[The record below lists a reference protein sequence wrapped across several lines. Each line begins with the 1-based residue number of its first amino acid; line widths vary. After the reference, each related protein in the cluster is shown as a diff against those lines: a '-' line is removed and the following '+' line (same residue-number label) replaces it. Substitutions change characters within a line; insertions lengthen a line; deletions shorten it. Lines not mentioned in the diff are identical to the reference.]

1 MKNKLEKFGFKQQ
14 IELDPYL
21 FISDK
26 VICIVYVDETLF
38 FARDDKYI
46 DDVVL
51 FLRNEDM
58 ELEAPED
65 NVAGFLEIHIDRKK
79 DGKITLTQLG
89 LTNNNKKNVILHENY
104 TSTWFN

>member
-1 MKNKLEKFGFKQQ
+1 
-14 IELDPYL
+14 
-21 FISDK
+21 
-26 VICIVYVDETLF
+26 
-38 FARDDKYI
+38 
-46 DDVVL
+46 
-51 FLRNEDM
+51 M